1 MRRFCIGIAALF
13 VPAACLADA
22 STAEAD
28 KGGCGGD
35 ADTFA
40 EVVVTPRSE
49 RARPLIVLPDTLCAD
64 LQGGRRPP
72 IQSLNIYIDPTRNA
86 AQPGGS
92 GTDAGRSPGRR
103 LR

>member
-1 MRRFCIGIAALF
+1 MKRFCIGMAALF
-13 VPAACLADA
+13 IPAACLADG
-22 STAEAD
+22 TAVEAD

-35 ADTFA
+35 AYTFA

-49 RARPLIVLPDTLCAD
+49 RARPLIALPDTLCAD

-92 GTDAGRSPGRR
+92 GTEASRSPGRR